1 MKNVLVCKSCSTENA
16 FYNQTCT
23 KCKSYLREKIYNIDL
38 WSVFS
43 LLIESPTKAF
53 TKIIYSEHKN
63 FITFLFVLIALKSLI
78 IARFM
83 AVPFLS
89 PDKITSSIL
98 ISGLLLFL
106 ILAVYLI
113 LISYI
118 HNVVIKSYKIE
129 NRFKDLLAIHTFS
142 FSPLI
147 FSLFILFPLELV
159 IYGPYLFSNNPYPFQ
174 IKETVFY
181 ILLSVEI
188 LVLLYCFVLQFFGF
202 KVQTKSN
209 IYSFLSAFIGLISY
223 LLVCYLCSKFIFS
236 I

>member
-16 FYNQTCT
+16 FYSQTCV

-38 WSVFS
+38 WNLFS

-53 TKIIYSEHKN
+53 TIIIFSEHKN
-63 FITFLFVLIALKSLI
+63 FITFLYFFISLKSLI

-89 PDKITSSIL
+89 QDKITSSIFV
-98 ISGLLLFL
+98 SGLLLFI
-106 ILAVYLI
+106 ILAIYLV
-113 LISYI
+113 LISYLHHLI
-118 HNVVIKSYKIE
+118 IKSYKIE
-129 NRFKDLLAIHTFS
+129 NRLKDFLAIHIFS
-142 FSPLI
+142 LSPLI
-147 FSLFILFPLELV
+147 FCLFILFPLELV

-181 ILLSVEI
+181 ILLIVEI
-188 LVLLYCFVLQFFGF
+188 LILLYCFVLQYFGF

-209 IYSFLSAFIGLISY
+209 IYSFFSSLIGLISY
-223 LLVCYLCSKFIFS
+223 LSVCYLCSKFIFS